1 MDWLDLLA
9 IHKVFTEKG
18 EAELDFEEQVR
29 FQKGS
34 TTDEKQ
40 EPADFSKDLNE
51 EL

>member
-1 MDWLDLLA
+1 MIA
-9 IHKVFTEKG
+9 THKVFTEKG

-34 TTDEKQ
+34 TTDEKE
-40 EPADFSKDLNE
+40 EPADVSKALNE

>member
-1 MDWLDLLA
+1 MIA

-18 EAELDFEEQVR
+18 EAELDFEGQVR

-34 TTDEKQ
+34 TTDKKE